1 MRAPPR
7 FFVAP
12 HRSRSKNLVGSVLV
26 KQSDLCTRLRKIGT
40 ERNVAAVLLLS
51 NGFFGLPKNCND
63 GALIDRCDVSHAPK
77 TKTTLNVVQPKCA
90 LSDHCDAGEG
100 PVVETGFVVQP
111 KCALPDHCDG
121 ASIKYVG
128 HRPLCLCSRAP
139 LQLAGLPKRV

>member
-40 ERNVAAVLLLS
+40 ERNVAPVLLLS
-51 NGFFGLPKNCND
+51 KGFSGLPKNCND

-77 TKTTLNVVQPKCA
+77 TKTTLNVVQPNCA
-90 LSDHCDAGEG
+90 LPDRCDITALCFDVNFR
-100 PVVETGFVVQP
+100 PVQP
-111 KCALPDHCDG
+111 KCALPDHCDNLEL
-121 ASIKYVG
+121 A
-128 HRPLCLCSRAP
+128 CSNCFHCIVQPRC
-139 LQLAGLPKRV
+139 GE